1 MSMPRAVRHI
11 NEIRVLDTVFRQG
24 KISRA
29 GIARTLGLTRSTA
42 SSLVSG
48 LVAEGLIIED
58 EMESSQDIRTG
69 RPGTLVRLNAGYA
82 VFIGADIGVGRI
94 SIIAIDFEARI
105 VAEIHE
111 KFALSNQSPSLVI
124 GLLTRSVR
132 AMIDQLSAQYHVR
145 GICLTVPGIVDHS
158 GLILRAPILGWA
170 HVPVLQ
176 MVAAAIPEIPLLSAE
191 NDANAFAMAELY
203 AAGADAPK
211 SALYLLIDAGVGGAI
226 VNSGELLRGH
236 NGYAGELGHIIL
248 GDEGFVDLSTVK
260 GCLESFIGREAV
272 LARFRHYGGVADE
285 FDEFLAAA
293 LRSEQAATATLAD
306 WAFYLGRA
314 LASLISI
321 FNPEK
326 IVLGGPVSVLFR
338 LCETQ
343 ILHSLEQHLLPGHPV
358 PLIALSHLGADGP
371 AIGAASILMRLSSI
385 VAQAAEKLRMTQAS
399 ASDIPAR

>member
-1 MSMPRAVRHI
+1 MSMPRAVRHM
-11 NEIRVLDTVFRQG
+11 NEIRVLETVFRHG

-58 EMESSQDIRTG
+58 EMENSHDIRTG

-94 SIIAIDFEARI
+94 SIIAIDFEAHI
-105 VAEIHE
+105 VADIHE
-111 KFALSNQSPSLVI
+111 KFAPSYQNPSTVI
-124 GLLTRSVR
+124 DLLTRCIR
-132 AMIDQLSAQYHVR
+132 MMIQRLSDRYHVR
-145 GICLTVPGIVDHS
+145 GICLTVPGIVDHG
-158 GLILRAPILGWA
+158 GLVVRAPILGWA
-170 HVPVLQ
+170 NVPLLR
-176 MVAAAIPEIPLLSAE
+176 MVAAAIPDIPLLSAE

-203 AAGADAPK
+203 AAGTDAPK

-272 LARFRHYGGVADE
+272 LARFGHYGGMANE
-285 FDEFLAAA
+285 FDDVLAAA
-293 LRSEQAATATLAD
+293 QRSEQAATATLID

-314 LASLISI
+314 LASLTSI

-326 IVLGGPVSVLFR
+326 LCWAGLCLSYLACAAHRFCNRFNSISCPTTLF
-338 LCETQ
+338 
-343 ILHSLEQHLLPGHPV
+343 LL
-358 PLIALSHLGADGP
+358 
-371 AIGAASILMRLSSI
+371 
-385 VAQAAEKLRMTQAS
+385 LRCH
-399 ASDIPAR
+399 I